1 MKENP
6 IALKF
11 VKSLEKYKN
20 NFILR
25 GLFQFSLSLINP
37 LFAGAAIGV
46 ETAVFTWQEN
56 RILKWE
62 VIADELDNWEQLNEE
77 LLKNADFL
85 HCFKKVIDA
94 TEQTQNH
101 TKIRYF
107 ARVLK
112 SSTITGSIPTIDM
125 YEEYLSI
132 LEELSFREITILNI
146 LDKYER
152 QFPQREDENDYSRS
166 LRFWDRFTS
175 ELTEKIKIPFN
186 QIDAVLTSLTR
197 TGCYETFRGT
207 YASPTGGQGKLT
219 PIYAELKNLIEN
231 QPNKSSEEN

>member
-46 ETAVFTWQEN
+46 ETSVFTWQEN
-56 RILKWE
+56 RIRKWE

-85 HCFKKVIDA
+85 HLRDVRDIQRAPDK
-94 TEQTQNH
+94 
-101 TKIRYF
+101 
-107 ARVLK
+107 
-112 SSTITGSIPTIDM
+112 TGQHAGRPESAGSMRDVH
-125 YEEYLSI
+125 
-132 LEELSFREITILNI
+132 
-146 LDKYER
+146 K
-152 QFPQREDENDYSRS
+152 
-166 LRFWDRFTS
+166 
-175 ELTEKIKIPFN
+175 
-186 QIDAVLTSLTR
+186 
-197 TGCYETFRGT
+197 
-207 YASPTGGQGKLT
+207 
-219 PIYAELKNLIEN
+219 
-231 QPNKSSEEN
+231 